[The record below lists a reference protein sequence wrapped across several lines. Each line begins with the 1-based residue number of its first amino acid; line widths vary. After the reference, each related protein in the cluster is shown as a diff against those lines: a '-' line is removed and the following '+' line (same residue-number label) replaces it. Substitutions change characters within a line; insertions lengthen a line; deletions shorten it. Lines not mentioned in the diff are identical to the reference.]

1 MTDGAARKFMVDGQL
16 RPNKVTDARVLAAMG
31 RLPRE
36 DFVPAACRA
45 RAYADDAVPVC
56 PGRAM
61 MAPMVLARLV
71 QAAEPALGQSAL
83 VVGAATGYAAAV
95 LADMGLVV
103 TALEQDSALQALAQS
118 ALAAALPG
126 ARPGLAL
133 GSLVDGHPAGA
144 PYNVILLDG
153 AVGQLP
159 SALEAQLAEGGRIV
173 GVFDRPGQVATAMLG
188 RKLAGRIF
196 FTPIMDANAPALPG
210 FVPEPGFVF

>member
-36 DFVPAACRA
+36 AFVPAACHA
-45 RAYADDAVPVC
+45 RAYADDAVPLC

-95 LADMGLVV
+95 LAHMGLVV
-103 TALEQDSALQALAQS
+103 TALEQDSALQALAQP

-126 ARPGLAL
+126 ARPRLAL

-144 PYNVILLDG
+144 PYDVILLDG

-159 SALEAQLAEGGRIV
+159 PALEAQLAEGGRIV

-196 FTPIMDANAPALPG
+196 LTPIMDAYAPGLPG
-210 FVPEPGFVF
+210 FVPAPGFVF